1 MKVRWTN
8 EVDFDVEEAEKNF
21 DFLKE
26 NNPTIDD
33 EILIRIATEWNLG
46 NDDDILPEEPIN
58 TAIEILKERL
68 KDRK

>member
-1 MKVRWTN
+1 MKIRWTN